1 MTLLVDTAR
10 AGAPESTWTGELR
23 SRVAA
28 ARTEMARRDLSA
40 LLLVSP
46 ENIYYLLGLDYQGYF
61 AFSVLLL
68 PREGAPELITR
79 AMEGPT
85 IAARAPDCVHRPFHD
100 GESPVATVA
109 AALRDHVRPGEA
121 VGAEDSAMF
130 FPPAIWAGLRQELPE
145 LVWVGAGDLGQQLRE
160 VKSAAEITS
169 VRRAASLSGD
179 AMASGI
185 GAIAAGGSESRV
197 AAAVY
202 STMIS
207 GGSQPPGFAPLIRST
222 QILQQ
227 EHVTWDERV
236 IEPGEGLFLELS
248 ACVRRYHAPLSR
260 TVYVNEAP
268 PEAVV
273 AHRAALSGLRAITA
287 ELRPGAV
294 ASDVYGAWQ
303 DAVTRVHPQQ
313 GAPRHHC
320 GYLVGIGFPPSWV
333 GGGEVLG
340 IRPGSHRRI
349 RTGMTFHAM
358 SWVSEPT
365 GYVISDTVLVTE
377 DGCEV
382 LTRAP
387 RELTVV

>member
-1 MTLLVDTAR
+1 MTMD
-10 AGAPESTWTGELR
+10 AGPRGALESAQSAELR

-28 ARTEMARRDLSA
+28 ARAEMARRDLSA

-61 AFSVLLL
+61 AFSLLLL
-68 PREGAPELITR
+68 PREGPPELITR

-85 IAARAPDCVHRPFHD
+85 VAARAPDCVHRPFHD
-100 GESPVATVA
+100 GADPVATAA
-109 AALRDHVRPGEA
+109 AALRGQVRPGEA
-121 VGAEDSAMF
+121 VGVEDSAMF

-145 LVWVGAGDLGQQLRE
+145 LVWVGAGDIGQQLRE
-160 VKSAAEITS
+160 VKSEAEIVS
-169 VRRAASLSGD
+169 VRRAASLSSE
-179 AMASGI
+179 AMAAGI

-207 GGSQPPGFAPLIRST
+207 GGSQNPGFAPLIRPT

-227 EHVTWDERV
+227 EHVTWDERA

-260 TVYVNEAP
+260 TVYVDEAP

-273 AHRAALSGLRAITA
+273 AHRAALAGARAIAA
-287 ELRPGAV
+287 ELRPGAA
-294 ASDVYGAWQ
+294 ASDVYHAWQ
-303 DAVTRVHPQQ
+303 DAVEQVHPQR
-313 GAPRHHC
+313 GARRHHC

-340 IRPGSHRRI
+340 IRPGSARLVRA
-349 RTGMTFHAM
+349 GMTFHAM
-358 SWVSEPT
+358 SWVTEPT
-365 GYVISDTVLVTE
+365 GYVISDTILVTD

-387 RELTVV
+387 RELTVL